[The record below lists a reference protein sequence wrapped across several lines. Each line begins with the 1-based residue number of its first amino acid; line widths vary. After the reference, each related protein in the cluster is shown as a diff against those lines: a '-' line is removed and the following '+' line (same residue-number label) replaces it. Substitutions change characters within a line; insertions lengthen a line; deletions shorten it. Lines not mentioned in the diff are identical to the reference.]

1 MIDFSLHNGRCIPSY
16 SAKFP
21 EYLAQF
27 NELEEKIKNCTGI
40 VVKNKINVGC
50 FLYQMW
56 ESCCYC
62 VEFKTVRDDY
72 QLSGYTYYN
81 CHQDVFYA
89 VCDKF
94 FSLDKK
100 EVQTYMNVASCFVDS
115 ETFEL
120 YPKYKDFKWY
130 QLVEMIPLSEEQR
143 ERIDP
148 SWSRQRIRDYKKSL
162 KPPKEETLGDICEGL
177 TELIQ
182 TEATPE
188 EPEVAADLEEVSDDD
203 LYEVEL
209 RSRPLDDVISEAVKY
224 RRQTFALQEEIVRLK
239 DDVETFK
246 KMAIAKIS

>member
-1 MIDFSLHNGRCIPSY
+1 MIDFSLHNGRFISLNLAN
-16 SAKFP
+16 SAGYGAK
-21 EYLAQF
+21 F
-27 NELEEKIKNCTGI
+27 NELVEKIKNCTGI

-56 ESCCYC
+56 ESCCY
-62 VEFKTVRDDY
+62 VAEFKTVRDDY
-72 QLSGYTYYN
+72 QLSGYSFRN

-100 EVQTYMNVASCFVDS
+100 EVQTYMNVASCFVDP
-115 ETFEL
+115 EKFEL

-143 ERIDP
+143 EKIDP

-177 TELIQ
+177 TELIH

-188 EPEVAADLEEVSDDD
+188 EPEADPEDVDDEM
-203 LYEVEL
+203 YVREL
-209 RSRPLDDVISEAVKY
+209 RNRSFDDAISEAVKY
-224 RRQTFALQEEIVRLK
+224 RRQTFELQEQIIKLEGDLEYFRDI
-239 DDVETFK
+239 
-246 KMAIAKIS
+246 AISKVTKEE